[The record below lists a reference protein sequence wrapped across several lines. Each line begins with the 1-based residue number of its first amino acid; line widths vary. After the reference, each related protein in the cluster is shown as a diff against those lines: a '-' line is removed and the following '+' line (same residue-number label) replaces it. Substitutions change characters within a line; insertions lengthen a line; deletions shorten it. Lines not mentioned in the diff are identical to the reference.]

1 MNTKN
6 ITRDELITSIQQHLS
21 QQGKQRMTNLQLA
34 KLAKLQEIATSYQLP
49 ITKPK
54 EANKTN
60 NEENNYYKQNINV
73 DDIVYVIHSF
83 ELENR
88 YVFYKIVSFTPK
100 KLIRAV
106 KLPCKFTCVEEIA
119 NDRSK
124 FTYTPDTSYII
135 KKDDKVEV
143 IRTNDIGVFN
153 NKLEYE
159 FTVYSS

>member
-1 MNTKN
+1 M
-6 ITRDELITSIQQHLS
+6 TRDELTTSIQQHLS

-34 KLAKLQEIATSYQLP
+34 KLDKLREIATSYQLP

-60 NEENNYYKQNINV
+60 NEENNYYKRNINV
-73 DDIVYVIHSF
+73 DDIVYVYHSY

-106 KLPCKFTCVEEIA
+106 KLPCKFTCVEDIA

-124 FTYTPDTSYII
+124 YTYVPDTSYVIE
-135 KKDDKVEV
+135 KNDKVEV
-143 IRTNDIGVFN
+143 IRTNNIGIFN
-153 NKLEYE
+153 NEQEYE
-159 FTVYSS
+159 FTIYSR

>member
-1 MNTKN
+1 M
-6 ITRDELITSIQQHLS
+6 TRDELTTSIQQHLS

-34 KLAKLQEIATSYQLP
+34 KLDKLREIATSYQLP

-60 NEENNYYKQNINV
+60 NEENNYYKRNINV
-73 DDIVYVIHSF
+73 DDIVYVYHSY

-106 KLPCKFTCVEEIA
+106 KLPCKFTCVENIA

-124 FTYTPDTSYII
+124 YTYVPDTSYVIE
-135 KKDDKVEV
+135 KDDKLEV
-143 IRTNDIGVFN
+143 IRTNNIGIFN
-153 NKLEYE
+153 NEKEYE
-159 FTVYSS
+159 FTIYSR